1 MDMEVQHSVSE
12 GFEISTYLSE
22 NLVKWLHG
30 CPDFKEKNY
39 AESLKNNFMN
49 IDNYLASEEGSKEIQ
64 EIKLRNSKKKSAWKS
79 RR

>member
-1 MDMEVQHSVSE
+1 
-12 GFEISTYLSE
+12 
-22 NLVKWLHG
+22 
-30 CPDFKEKNY
+30 
-39 AESLKNNFMN
+39 MN